1 MTCPPTGDDMK
12 IHETDNDTLE
22 QNIHSMY
29 ASAIALGDTI
39 ASRDWYTKAYDDCKV
54 VADSQG
60 VPFETFVG
68 VVAALSPQMAWYY
81 NLREAVRL
89 VNGMTVR
96 SYPANRAKG
105 KRILAGEKP
114 LDVLGGNKVRS
125 FYANILSKGKDDSAV
140 TIDTWALRIAIGET
154 KGHANGITDKQYARL
169 RTAYQNVARAIGIL
183 ATELQAVTW
192 VHIRNIAKR
201 PLDGRQMTL
210 GL

>member
-1 MTCPPTGDDMK
+1 MAK
-12 IHETDNDTLE
+12 IHDTSDIKLRKH
-22 QNIHSMY
+22 IRDTY
-29 ASAIALGDTI
+29 DSATVLGDTI
-39 ASRDWYTKAYDDCKV
+39 ASRDWYSKAYDDCET
-54 VADSQG
+54 VARSQG
-60 VPFETFVG
+60 VPFEVFVG

-89 VNGMTVR
+89 VNGLTVR
-96 SYPANRAKG
+96 SYPMNRAKG

-125 FYANILSKGKDDSAV
+125 FYANILSRGKDDSEV

-154 KGHANGITDKQYARL
+154 KGHSNGITDKQYGRL
-169 RTAYQNVARAIGIL
+169 RSAYQHVAREIGIL

-192 VHIRNIAKR
+192 VHVRNVAKR